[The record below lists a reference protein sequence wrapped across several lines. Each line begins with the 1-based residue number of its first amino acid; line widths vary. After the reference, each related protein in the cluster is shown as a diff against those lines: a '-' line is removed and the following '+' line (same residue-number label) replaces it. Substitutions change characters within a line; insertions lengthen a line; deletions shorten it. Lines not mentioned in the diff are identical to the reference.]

1 MIRPAKPED
10 APTIA
15 EIYGHYVETSAAT
28 LEEAAPTAHETADRI
43 ASSRLPFLVA
53 EVEAH
58 VRGYAYLSPYI
69 ERSAYR
75 HTAQDSVYV
84 APDARGEG
92 VGRALL
98 ERLLAEGE
106 RAGVR
111 EVVAIIAVTDDPAS
125 TKLHRAFGFR
135 EAGCLERVGFKLGRW
150 HDTLLMQRSLGPR

>member
-10 APTIA
+10 APAIA
-15 EIYGHYVETSAAT
+15 EIYAHYVETSAVT
-28 LEEAAPTAHETADRI
+28 FEESTPTVEETAERI

-53 EVEAH
+53 ELDGR

-84 APDARGEG
+84 APDARGAG
-92 VGRALL
+92 LGRALL
-98 ERLLAEGE
+98 EQLLAEGE
-106 RAGVR
+106 RAGVK

-135 EAGCLERVGFKLGRW
+135 EAGRLERVGFKLGRW
-150 HDTLLMQRSLGPR
+150 NDTLLMQRSLDPR